1 MQKRTDHSKVG
12 DEDSSVHG
20 NTSCRL
26 VAERPHS
33 AARPAQVSYELP
45 ETNVRAPV
53 KCSGWI
59 LLMASMVTGR
69 SLSPIV
75 NGIAAKAGPNVD
87 LSGVSMHANH
97 EAGSGRPVAT
107 EA

>member
-1 MQKRTDHSKVG
+1 MVSNDRAHLPPGDQSPTVKQMKLKSADTLAVRCSVG
-12 DEDSSVHG
+12 
-20 NTSCRL
+20 
-26 VAERPHS
+26 
-33 AARPAQVSYELP
+33 
-45 ETNVRAPV
+45 
-53 KCSGWI
+53 I

-75 NGIAAKAGPNVD
+75 NGIAAEAGPNVD